1 MALSRL
7 RGHGRFAGTIRGRG
21 RMTITRADLEARDA
35 ADALAGLRELFELPE
50 GVVYLDGN
58 SLGALPRR
66 TASRVSEVVSAEW
79 GRGLIRSWN
88 DAGWIELAGRVAD
101 KIARVIG
108 AAPGS
113 VGVADSTT
121 VNLFK
126 LLGAALALRPGRRV
140 ILSQAGNFPTDLYVA
155 EGIAGLLGQGHELRT
170 AGRDEIAA
178 AVDAD
183 TAVVMLT
190 HVDFRSGAMHDMDAI
205 TRAVQASGAVMLW
218 DLAHSAGA
226 VPLDLAG
233 SGAEFAVGCGYK
245 FLNGG
250 PGAPSFLYI
259 RPDLIDQV
267 SIPLQGWL
275 GHAAPFAFEPSFR
288 PAPGIGR
295 TTVGTPPVLSLAA
308 LETGVDTVLSAEP
321 GALRGKSLGLSE
333 ALIALVAQECGEALR
348 LASPRD
354 GEVRGSQVS
363 FAHENAY
370 ALTQALIARGVIGD
384 FRAPDLIRFGITPLY
399 LRYADLWTAV
409 AALRDVLETG
419 AWRAPE
425 FANRRAVT

>member
-1 MALSRL
+1 MAV
-7 RGHGRFAGTIRGRG
+7 
-21 RMTITRADLEARDA
+21 TREDLEQQDA
-35 ADALAGLRELFELPE
+35 ADPLAGLRDEFALPP

-58 SLGALPRR
+58 SLGALPRQ
-66 TASRVSEVVSAEW
+66 TAARVSEVMTAEW
-79 GRGLIRSWN
+79 GQGLIGSWN
-88 DAGWIELAGRVAD
+88 DAGWIDLASRVAD
-101 KIARVIG
+101 QIARVIG

-113 VGVADSTT
+113 VGVGDSTT

-126 LLGAALALRPGRRV
+126 LLGAALALRPERRT
-140 ILSQAGNFPTDLYVA
+140 ILSLTGNFPTDLYVA
-155 EGIAGLLGQGHELRT
+155 EGIAGLLGRGHTVRT
-170 AGRDEIAA
+170 VERGALAGAIDT
-178 AVDAD
+178 D

-190 HVDFRSGAMHDMDAI
+190 HVDFRSGAMFDLTATTKAAHA
-205 TRAVQASGAVMLW
+205 AGAVIVW

-250 PGAPSFLYI
+250 PGAPGFLYI
-259 RPDLIDQV
+259 RPDLIDRV
-267 SIPLQGWL
+267 SLPLQGWL

-295 TTVGTPPVLSLAA
+295 TVVGTPPILSLAA
-308 LETGVDTVLSAEP
+308 LEVGVGTVLRADA
-321 GALRGKSLGLSE
+321 GALRAKSVGLST
-333 ALIALVAQECGEALR
+333 ALIELVAQECGTALR

-354 GEVRGSQVS
+354 PALRGSQIS
-363 FAHENAY
+363 FAHEDAY

-399 LRYADLWTAV
+399 LRYVDLWTAV
-409 AALRDVLETG
+409 SALRDVIESG

-425 FANRRAVT
+425 HACRRAVT

>member
-1 MALSRL
+1 MAV
-7 RGHGRFAGTIRGRG
+7 
-21 RMTITRADLEARDA
+21 TREDLEQQDA
-35 ADALAGLRELFELPE
+35 ADPLAGLRDEFALPP

-58 SLGALPRR
+58 SLGALPRQ
-66 TASRVSEVVSAEW
+66 TAARVSEVMTAEW
-79 GRGLIRSWN
+79 GQGLIGSWN
-88 DAGWIELAGRVAD
+88 DAGWIDLASRVAD
-101 KIARVIG
+101 QIARVIG

-113 VGVADSTT
+113 VGVGDSTT

-126 LLGAALALRPGRRV
+126 LLGAALALRPERRT
-140 ILSQAGNFPTDLYVA
+140 ILSLTGNFPTDLYVA
-155 EGIAGLLGQGHELRT
+155 EGIAGLLGRGHTVRT
-170 AGRDEIAA
+170 VERGALAGAIDT
-178 AVDAD
+178 D

-190 HVDFRSGAMHDMDAI
+190 HVDFRSGAMFDLAATTKAAHA
-205 TRAVQASGAVMLW
+205 AGAVIVW

-250 PGAPSFLYI
+250 PGAPGFLYI
-259 RPDLIDQV
+259 RPDLIDRV
-267 SIPLQGWL
+267 SLPLQGWL

-295 TTVGTPPVLSLAA
+295 TVVGTPPILSLAA
-308 LETGVDTVLSAEP
+308 LEVGVGTVLRADA
-321 GALRGKSLGLSE
+321 GALRAKSVGLST
-333 ALIALVAQECGEALR
+333 ALIELVAQECGTALR

-354 GEVRGSQVS
+354 PALRGSQIS
-363 FAHENAY
+363 FAHEDAY

-399 LRYADLWTAV
+399 LRYVDLWTAV
-409 AALRDVLETG
+409 SALRDVIESG

-425 FANRRAVT
+425 HACRRAVT